1 MARAAYLSFDSMTPA
16 GRSIYVLATAL
27 FAGYAVWGSLIPFD
41 FHRVPVAVASRM
53 VLSDWTWE
61 IADVVSNFLLFFPIG
76 LFAAA
81 SFDRTHLTRF
91 APALIMAASVLLS
104 LGVEIGQAFVSWRT
118 PSILDV
124 FAESSGAAAGV
135 AACRRFGSRMHH
147 AVDTATAAWRRAP
160 LHERALWLYAAAFAW
175 WWLFPFDFTLRPDE
189 IWDKFHHQRLLLP
202 FQPSPDAATALQR
215 QSWFY
220 AAFPL
225 GLAAAVCGTESGRP
239 RTVRR
244 AFLLAASG
252 LLLLG
257 LAQVFVFSRTTDATL
272 LVVTLPGAALGAA
285 TAARLARRRR
295 TA

>member
-1 MARAAYLSFDSMTPA
+1 MARAADLSIHSMTPA

-41 FHRVPVAVASRM
+41 FHPVPIAVASRM
-53 VLSDWTWE
+53 VLTDWTWE

-81 SFDRTHLTRF
+81 SLDRTRLARF
-91 APALIMAASVLLS
+91 APALVVGASVLLS

-124 FAESSGAAAGV
+124 FAETSGAAAGV
-135 AACRRFGSRMHH
+135 AVCRKFGTGMHQGM
-147 AVDTATAAWRRAP
+147 DTATAAWRRAP
-160 LHERALWLYAAAFAW
+160 LHERALFLYAAVFAW
-175 WWLFPFDFTLRPDE
+175 WWLFPFDFTLRPYE
-189 IWDKFHHQRLLLP
+189 IWDKFQHQRLLLP

-225 GLAAAVCGTESGRP
+225 GLAAAVCGTENGRP
-239 RTVRR
+239 RTVAR
-244 AFLLAASG
+244 AFLLAGSG

-257 LAQVFVFSRTTDATL
+257 LLQVLVFSRTTDSTL